1 MFHAT
6 PTPLDR
12 AEEALQQFAAAW
24 RAQSLGRVRETDEA
38 KA

>member
-12 AEEALQQFAAAW
+12 AEEALQQLAAAW
-24 RAQSLGRVRETDEA
+24 CAQSATSEA
-38 KA
+38 GAA